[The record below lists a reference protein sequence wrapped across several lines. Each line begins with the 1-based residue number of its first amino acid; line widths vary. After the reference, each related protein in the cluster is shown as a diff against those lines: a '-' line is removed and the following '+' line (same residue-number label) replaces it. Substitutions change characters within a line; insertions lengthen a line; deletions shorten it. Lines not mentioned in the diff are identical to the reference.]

1 MKLWEKNYKLDEKV
15 EAFTVGNDYLLDQRL
30 VKYDCAASIAHVK
43 MLYRIG
49 FLDEAECAQLVGAL
63 EELIALDQA
72 GKFSVKKSDE
82 DCHTA
87 IEAFLTQK
95 LGDAGKKVHAAR
107 SRNDQVLAALRLY
120 YKDELVE
127 VSRLVDALALS
138 LESFGKK
145 YGKVK
150 VPGYTHT
157 RKAMPSSFGLW
168 SQAFVESMADNKKL
182 LAVASDLIDQSPLGT
197 GAGYG
202 LPVKVDRELTAKL
215 LDFKKVQENPLYVQN
230 SRGKFEATILHCL
243 SQIMLDLNK
252 LASDL
257 MLFSTKEF
265 GFIEL
270 PPEICTGSSIMPQK
284 KNPDVLELLRAK
296 YHKVLALEQLVKT
309 VSSNLISGYNRDVQL
324 TKEPVMA
331 SFDEAKNCLE
341 ITYLVL
347 SKIKIDNSACE
358 KAMTEDLNAAGKAL
372 ELAAKG
378 VPFRTAYQSVSNG
391 L

>member
-230 SRGKFEATILHCL
+230 SRG
-243 SQIMLDLNK
+243 
-252 LASDL
+252 
-257 MLFSTKEF
+257 
-265 GFIEL
+265 
-270 PPEICTGSSIMPQK
+270 
-284 KNPDVLELLRAK
+284 
-296 YHKVLALEQLVKT
+296 
-309 VSSNLISGYNRDVQL
+309 
-324 TKEPVMA
+324 
-331 SFDEAKNCLE
+331 
-341 ITYLVL
+341 
-347 SKIKIDNSACE
+347 
-358 KAMTEDLNAAGKAL
+358 
-372 ELAAKG
+372 
-378 VPFRTAYQSVSNG
+378 
-391 L
+391 